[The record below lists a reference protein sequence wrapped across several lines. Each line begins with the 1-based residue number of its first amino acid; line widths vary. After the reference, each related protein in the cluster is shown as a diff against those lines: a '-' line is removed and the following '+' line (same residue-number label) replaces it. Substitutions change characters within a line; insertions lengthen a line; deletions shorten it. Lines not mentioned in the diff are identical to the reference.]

1 MHARNFIK
9 QMFNYRGRAWKKCR
23 KGWQGWEQIKELCK
37 QLTSLQLARSFS
49 KMLRLHGQK
58 TWEEIILMCYHS
70 VCGRRSASLGESC
83 VGVGA
88 AILPVLSVN
97 TSDCYGW
104 GNSCDTSW
112 NSGRLENISHSWEN
126 AARYCNSL
134 MSPSCSAPPQ
144 LKLIW
149 QIKMWKNSNRG
160 SSTHFSLISDKFR
173 LVLEILI

>member
-1 MHARNFIK
+1 
-9 QMFNYRGRAWKKCR
+9 
-23 KGWQGWEQIKELCK
+23 
-37 QLTSLQLARSFS
+37 
-49 KMLRLHGQK
+49 
-58 TWEEIILMCYHS
+58 MCFHS

-173 LVLEILI
+173 LGCSKFLFSFIFLVRVWRMVTIDQLVQIYTVLGSIVGQPPPGPPTSCVFWYFYS